1 MKDWMS
7 NMIENYPFEES
18 KKTDVPK
25 EIRKIRELRAK
36 KNDELKAAASASK
49 ET

>member
-1 MKDWMS
+1 MS
-7 NMIENYPFEES
+7 NMIENYPFEDS
-18 KKTDVPK
+18 KQIDVPK
-25 EIRKIRELRAK
+25 EIKKIRELRAK